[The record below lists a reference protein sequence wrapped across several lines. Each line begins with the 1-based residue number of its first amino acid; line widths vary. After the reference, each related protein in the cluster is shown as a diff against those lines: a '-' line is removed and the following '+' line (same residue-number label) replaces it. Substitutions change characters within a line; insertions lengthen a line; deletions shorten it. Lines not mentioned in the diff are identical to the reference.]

1 MARKTINDK
10 KMLQLIDSGCSQ
22 AETARKMGF
31 TRAAISQR
39 LKELKIQGTRD
50 IVSRNTQKAVDNNL
64 DAISQLKKINDRAN
78 QLLDEVED
86 DPGTAI
92 KLMTEIR
99 GQLKLQL
106 DIFEILYS
114 TQAAREFQQE
124 VLEAIGDA
132 DHETRQ
138 KIIDR
143 LNQKRALRNAV
154 QFS

>member
-1 MARKTINDK
+1 MARRTINDNM
-10 KMLQLIDSGCSQ
+10 MLQLIDSGLSQ
-22 AETARKMGF
+22 AEAARKMGF
-31 TRAAISQR
+31 SRAAVSKR
-39 LKELKIQGTRD
+39 LQELKIQGTRD

-64 DAISQLKKINDRAN
+64 DAIRQLKKINDKAN
-78 QLLDEVED
+78 ALLDAAED
-86 DPGTAI
+86 DPVMAV
-92 KLMTEIR
+92 KLMAEIR

-106 DIFEILYS
+106 EMFEILYS

-124 VLEAIGDA
+124 VLEAIGEA
-132 DHETRQ
+132 DHETKK